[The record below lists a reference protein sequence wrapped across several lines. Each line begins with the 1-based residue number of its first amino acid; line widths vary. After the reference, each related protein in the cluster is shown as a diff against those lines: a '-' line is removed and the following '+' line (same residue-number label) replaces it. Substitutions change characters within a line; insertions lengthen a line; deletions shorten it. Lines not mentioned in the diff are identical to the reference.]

1 MSTIHR
7 NCEGVARR
15 DFIKLGIGAFAGL
28 GFTNILRQRA
38 AAATIARALGKP
50 TPSDVRCILI
60 WLDGGPSHYESFD
73 PKPDAPR
80 EIRGEFKPI
89 PTKIAGAQFS
99 EVFPKLADVADK
111 LAVLRSVCHRDPN
124 HGGGNHYMMT
134 GAPTPVPVGCG
145 AFVTFH
151 PSYGSVVSFKRGIKD
166 GLPAYMSLPTMSR
179 SGGPNFLGAQH
190 APFVIGGDPNRAE
203 FKVRDVVLPAG
214 VSEERAESRRTLRES
229 LDRLKRFSDT
239 AADDPAMGF
248 DSFYRQ
254 GVDLVTSPRAQA
266 AFDLSKEPAETRD
279 LYGRTDFG
287 QRLLLCRRLVEVGVS
302 FVTCY
307 YGGWDHHTKIF
318 TTIKDTS
325 GPKLDRGIA
334 GLITDLSQRGLL
346 DSTLVICMGEFGR
359 TPKINKDAGRDHWP
373 HAMSI
378 LAAGAGMPGGQ
389 IIGATDAK
397 GYYAS
402 DNVHSPED
410 LAASLYTKMGI
421 DPTQMLQN
429 SAGRPVQ
436 LVNGGHPIKEL
447 FA

>member
-1 MSTIHR
+1 MSQIHR

-28 GFTNILRQRA
+28 GFTDILRQRA
-38 AAATIARALGKP
+38 AAATVARALGKLS
-50 TPSDVRCILI
+50 PSDVRCILI
-60 WLDGGPSHYESFD
+60 WLDGAPSHYESFD

-89 PTKIAGAQFS
+89 PTKIDGAQFS
-99 EVFPKLADVADK
+99 EVFPKVANVADK

-190 APFVIGGDPNRAE
+190 APFVISGDPSRPQ

-214 VSEERAESRRTLRES
+214 VTEERAESRRALRES
-229 LDRLKRFSDT
+229 LDRLKRFNDA
-239 AADDPAMGF
+239 AADDPAIGF

-254 GVDLVTSPRAQA
+254 GIDLVTSPRAQA

-318 TTIKDTS
+318 TTIKDSS

-334 GLITDLSQRGLL
+334 GLITDLAQRGLL

-378 LAAGAGMPGGQ
+378 LAAGAGIPGGQ
-389 IIGATDAK
+389 VIGATDAK
-397 GYYAS
+397 GYYAA

-421 DPTQMLQN
+421 DPTQMLTN

-436 LVNGGHPIKEL
+436 LVNGGLPIKEL